1 VCGKEW
7 RYERNFV
14 ERSYQDTRIV
24 SDKKIFTRQEE
35 YEVSKD
41 GQSRQIYNKNANT
54 EIFEEKR
61 LKIQDLQ

>member
-1 VCGKEW
+1 MKIRKKFCWTFVS
-7 RYERNFV
+7 RYKNC
-14 ERSYQDTRIV
+14 
-24 SDKKIFTRQEE
+24 SDKKIFTRQEQ